1 MEKEILLKVENI
13 NKSFVVDNV
22 EQKALDNISFEERK
36 GEFVCIIGPS
46 GCGKSTLLRIISG
59 LLPYNS
65 GKIIK
70 KDNLKFS
77 FVFQNFALFPWLT
90 VEQNVGF
97 GLKMAD
103 VNKSKIDKTVAEYL
117 KDMSLTDFREKHPK
131 ELSGGMKQRVGIARA
146 LTQSPDILL
155 LDEPFSALDALT
167 ATKLRN
173 DLLQIWQ
180 DKNLSIIMVSHLI
193 EEAIQ
198 LADKVIVFSANP
210 GKIIK
215 VVEIKLPRP
224 RDLRSKEF
232 FEYYDLLSSEI
243 EEQ

>member
-1 MEKEILLKVENI
+1 MDKDILLKVENVD
-13 NKSFVVDNV
+13 KSFVIDGVK
-22 EQKALDNISFEERK
+22 QKALDSISFVEKK

-46 GCGKSTLLRIISG
+46 GCGKSTLLRIISD
-59 LLPYNS
+59 LSNFDS
-65 GKIIK
+65 GKVE
-70 KDNLKFS
+70 KDKNLKFS

-97 GLKMAD
+97 GLRMAGT
-103 VNKSKIDKTVAEYL
+103 DKAQTQKVVTGYL
-117 KDMSLTDFREKHPK
+117 RDMSLTDFREKHPK

-146 LTQSPDILL
+146 LTQNPDLLL

-173 DLLQIWQ
+173 DLLRVWK
-180 DKNLSIIMVSHLI
+180 DKKLSIIMVSHLI

-198 LADKVIVFSANP
+198 LADKVIVLSANP
-210 GKIIK
+210 GKVKKIM
-215 VVEIKLPRP
+215 EIKLPRP